1 MKSGY
6 GSHRACSEGDQAHL
20 NRLLNYLFFSFVVE
34 MSLIK
39 LSRSSRSW
47 LIKYSLRFFRR
58 MKTEKAYPMK
68 RYEWR

>member
-1 MKSGY
+1 MDMVRIELAAKVILIIY
-6 GSHRACSEGDQAHL
+6 
-20 NRLLNYLFFSFVVE
+20 FFSSVVE

-39 LSRSSRSW
+39 LSRSSRRW